1 MGWWSS
7 IKKAVKKAW
16 RAVKATVRAIVKVVI
31 EIVLRVINFVL
42 VWLPIQKKMRIQI
55 FILRNEAGEPL
66 LNDKV
71 SLKALQDALD
81 YAIKTFKDRFDVKI
95 KPYGNPVI
103 QTLPKAAPSAA
114 LDVRCDTGAA
124 SNEWGEAGEYFA
136 DNLAGWNIIPINLG
150 FPISVFIVRF
160 IEGKIGCSLGPLTDY
175 VTVSV
180 NGTKSV
186 TTMAHELGH
195 SCGLLHRDN
204 IKNLMYPNDGRDNNV
219 TGWQKFVVRNSRH
232 CTFW

>member
-16 RAVKATVRAIVKVVI
+16 RAVKATVRAIVKVVF
-31 EIVLRVINFVL
+31 EIVMRIINFVL
-42 VWLPIQKKMRIQI
+42 VWLPVQKKLRIQV
-55 FILRNEAGEPL
+55 FILRKENGDPV
-66 LNDKV
+66 LNDKA
-71 SLKALQDALD
+71 SLTALQDALD
-81 YAIKTFKDRFDVKI
+81 YAIQTFKDRFDVKI

-103 QTLPKAAPSAA
+103 QTLSGAAPTAA
-114 LDVRCDTGAA
+114 LDVKCDSGAA

-136 DNLAGWNIIPINLG
+136 NNLAGWNLIPLSLG
-150 FPISVFIVRF
+150 FPVSVFVVRF
-160 IEGKIGCSLGPLTDY
+160 IDGKIGCSLGPLTDY

-180 NGTKSV
+180 DGANSLN
-186 TTMAHELGH
+186 TMAHELGH
-195 SCGLLHRDN
+195 CCGLLHREDV
-204 IKNLMYPNDGRDNNV
+204 KNLMYPDDIRDNHV